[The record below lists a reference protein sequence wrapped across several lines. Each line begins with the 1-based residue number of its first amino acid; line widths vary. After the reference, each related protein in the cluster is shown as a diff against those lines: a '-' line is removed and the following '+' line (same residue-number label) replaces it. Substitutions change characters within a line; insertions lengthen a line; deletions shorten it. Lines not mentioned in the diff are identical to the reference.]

1 MGKINPYFLFCQG
14 LLNSPVVGQS
24 RGCADHKK
32 RPDYLA
38 EAQVRRD
45 EAECAWLAQTDVDPP
60 AYEAMRRLFD
70 EFQRA
75 EADYRAAWQRWNE
88 EKAALIAALN

>member
-38 EAQVRRD
+38 EAQVAPGWRRPM
-45 EAECAWLAQTDVDPP
+45 WTRLPT
-60 AYEAMRRLFD
+60 RR
-70 EFQRA
+70 
-75 EADYRAAWQRWNE
+75 
-88 EKAALIAALN
+88 

>member
-1 MGKINPYFLFCQG
+1 
-14 LLNSPVVGQS
+14 
-24 RGCADHKK
+24 
-32 RPDYLA
+32 
-38 EAQVRRD
+38 
-45 EAECAWLAQTDVDPP
+45 
-60 AYEAMRRLFD
+60 MRRLFD